1 MALSKNAKNVMT
13 NTKVKGKVK
22 EGRKQV
28 AAIVASAGIRDT
40 QVTANSTT
48 GPRHRHGSYNNTSG
62 SYASS
67 KNGRSDGGS
76 SSGNYDNNNSG
87 KNNHGSDT
95 GNNTDTNINTN
106 TKMAKHL
113 STTAINIKRREDYAN
128 MDPAS
133 KDRERTR
140 VKRSRA
146 VKMARDSLP
155 GTAWVELSRRSQVEV
170 ADAIASEIRFK
181 YAAATPGPSSRT
193 AADYAVHKV
202 FADKGY
208 LFFPKEK
215 KGNNGDQDVTDDPMD
230 IDSDDSAEMTEDDWT
245 PSELVHGWQDIVG
258 DMPFQE

>member
-1 MALSKNAKNVMT
+1 MAVSKNAKNTMT
-13 NTKVKGKVK
+13 KNKVKRKVK
-22 EGRKQV
+22 KSRKQV
-28 AAIVASAGIRDT
+28 AAMVASSEVSNS
-40 QVTANSTT
+40 QVTVSSMT
-48 GPRHRHGSYNNTSG
+48 GTRNRHGSCDNASG
-62 SYASS
+62 SH
-67 KNGRSDGGS
+67 DGS
-76 SSGNYDNNNSG
+76 SSGNYNDNNSG
-87 KNNHGSDT
+87 QNNRGNDT
-95 GNNTDTNINTN
+95 GNNTDTNINAN

-155 GTAWVELSRRSQVEV
+155 GTAWVELSRRAQVEI

-193 AADYAVHKV
+193 AADYAVHKI
-202 FADKGY
+202 FADKGH

-215 KGNNGDQDVTDDPMD
+215 KGNNGDQDITDDPMD
-230 IDSDDSAEMTEDDWT
+230 IDSEDSADMTEDDWT
-245 PSELVHGWQDIVG
+245 PSELARGWQDMLG
-258 DMPFQE
+258 DMPSQA